1 MSNRHGFFHVL
12 TCHLYILTSS
22 LFPLSLTPKP
32 LPLQGYSLTSHMGDL
47 GHPLHSLNCRKRKL
61 KSDSDE
67 ECQPSLVP
75 RDTSTPTNDD
85 ILVAPPTT
93 PHHLSNAPRQPP
105 SSPWISTDTAR
116 AVWPSEPS
124 PIEPPPV
131 SPLTPTDTDCPQR
144 LHKRPRVDTDNL
156 PSFKSQRRP
165 ISSARTPSSPR
176 SPCRSFRKT
185 EHPSSPS
192 QRQPLSSVLKI
203 DPHST
208 PLDTPNP
215 SLPPT
220 PQSRVDLTS
229 PHIPSMH
236 PLINRQTLKE
246 LDLNS
251 ILRNPQL
258 RQSFSFLF
266 SSFL

>member
-1 MSNRHGFFHVL
+1 
-12 TCHLYILTSS
+12 
-22 LFPLSLTPKP
+22 
-32 LPLQGYSLTSHMGDL
+32 MGDL

-61 KSDSDE
+61 KSDSE
-67 ECQPSLVP
+67 EDRQGSLVP

-85 ILVAPPTT
+85 ILVDPPSP

-116 AVWPSEPS
+116 AVWPSEHS
-124 PIEPPPV
+124 PTDPLPI
-131 SPLTPTDTDCPQR
+131 SPLTPTDPESPQR

-156 PSFKSQRRP
+156 PSFKSQRRQN
-165 ISSARTPSSPR
+165 SSAKTPSSPR
-176 SPCRSFRKT
+176 SPWRSFRKT
-185 EHPSSPS
+185 DHRDLPSPS
-192 QRQPLSSVLKI
+192 HRPPQFGSPRI
-203 DPHST
+203 DPQSSS
-208 PLDTPNP
+208 LDSPN
-215 SLPPT
+215 SLPHI
-220 PQSRVDLTS
+220 PQSRIDLTS

-258 RQSFSFLF
+258 RQSFFVCFPLSCNN
-266 SSFL
+266 